1 MDELH
6 HRGQQGIGF
15 ALVAAGAGGEDYQRR
30 AQALAATEDN
40 MLAELVVTWFTRSIS
55 LSVRRLRS
63 SRVKES
69 PDVMAASYIVRSI
82 AKRLAAI

>member
-6 HRGQQGIGF
+6 HRGQQRIGF
-15 ALVAAGAGGEDYQRR
+15 ALVAAGAGSDTTSEAR
-30 AQALAATEDN
+30 LS
-40 MLAELVVTWFTRSIS
+40 VITWFTRSIS

>member
-1 MDELH
+1 
-6 HRGQQGIGF
+6 
-15 ALVAAGAGGEDYQRR
+15 
-30 AQALAATEDN
+30 
-40 MLAELVVTWFTRSIS
+40 
-55 LSVRRLRS
+55 LRS